1 MDHMDIQK
9 IGGGVVTLIKS
20 SYRLNQ
26 TRPSGPPTSVY
37 PIGTFVEDF
46 VYYESDDD
54 SFLDQ
59 NNGRFCVTPDFP
71 NGTYAY
77 FTTINENN
85 NESSG
90 VFKNY
95 RIPKFPYV
103 IGKNYNS
110 TPIDFNFKV
119 SSIKM
124 NIRLKIM
131 IGVEIP
137 YHII

>member
-1 MDHMDIQK
+1 MIYSIAEGGETLYGKSDLKLVNSQETEFTNHSPILGWAYDGNPIYGPYGYSK
-9 IGGGVVTLIKS
+9 IDGGVVTLIKS

-90 VFKNY
+90 
-95 RIPKFPYV
+95 
-103 IGKNYNS
+103 
-110 TPIDFNFKV
+110 
-119 SSIKM
+119 SI
-124 NIRLKIM
+124 
-131 IGVEIP
+131 
-137 YHII
+137 